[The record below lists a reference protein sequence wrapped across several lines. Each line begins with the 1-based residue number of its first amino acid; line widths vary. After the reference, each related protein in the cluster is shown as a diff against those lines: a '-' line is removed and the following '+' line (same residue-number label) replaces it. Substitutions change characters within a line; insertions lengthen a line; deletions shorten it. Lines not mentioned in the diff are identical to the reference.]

1 MRVGVALGNVG
12 LGLRDPESRP
22 IGPVE
27 HARRCLEIA
36 AVAEALDFDA
46 VWAGD
51 HLALPRRPSVGY
63 PYAGGAPID
72 AETSVL
78 DPFAVLAA
86 VAART
91 ERVRLGFGVLVLPLR
106 HPLSTAKA
114 VATLDALSAGR
125 VILGVGAGWL
135 PEELDAVGASFE
147 ARGELTDAA
156 LVDLRGLLADGATE
170 DGSLTVLPRS
180 VQQPVPVL
188 VGGGS
193 SRALRRAV
201 ALADGWDA
209 PWKDPERLG
218 AALTELAR
226 RCEAHGR
233 DPSHLRVAV
242 RAIPADRLDAAAVE
256 RYASLRVGG
265 TRITDLGVHLPPVTT
280 SEAVDVLAR
289 LAGRL
294 GSAG

>member
-1 MRVGVALGNVG
+1 MRDPDGQVIELLTRDWRELMGVPPQAGGVDTGVRIGVALGNVG
-12 LGLRDPESRP
+12 LGLRDPAGRP
-22 IGPVE
+22 TGPVE

-36 AVAEALDFDA
+36 AAAEELGFDA

-51 HLALPRRPSVGY
+51 HLALPRQPSVGY
-63 PYAGGAPID
+63 PYAGGAPMD

-78 DPFAVLAA
+78 DPFTVLAA

-91 ERVRLGFGVLVLPLR
+91 ERLHLGFGVLVLPLR
-106 HPLSTAKA
+106 HPLLVAKTA
-114 VATLDALSAGR
+114 ATLDALSAGR

-180 VQQPVPVL
+180 VQQPVPIL

-193 SRALRRAV
+193 SRALRRAT

-218 AALTELAR
+218 DAPGRAR
-226 RCEAHGR
+226 PGLR
-233 DPSHLRVAV
+233 DPR
-242 RAIPADRLDAAAVE
+242 
-256 RYASLRVGG
+256 
-265 TRITDLGVHLPPVTT
+265 T
-280 SEAVDVLAR
+280 
-289 LAGRL
+289 
-294 GSAG
+294 